1 MEIEHIPETCM
12 NRRYGEGTLVGLKCE
27 VTDQRFIENLIDR
40 LSVVLTTLGQP
51 SYSGSF
57 R

>member
-1 MEIEHIPETCM
+1 MEIEHIPETRM

-51 SYSGSF
+51 SHSGSF